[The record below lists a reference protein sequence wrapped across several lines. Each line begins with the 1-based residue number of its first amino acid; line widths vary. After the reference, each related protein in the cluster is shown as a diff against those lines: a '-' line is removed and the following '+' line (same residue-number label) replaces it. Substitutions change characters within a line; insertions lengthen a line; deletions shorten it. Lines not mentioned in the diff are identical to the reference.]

1 MGRASEGRSERNH
14 RGRERERKSER
25 RAREKGGER
34 MTKRE
39 RGALKLL
46 SATHR
51 VFYCFPRL

>member
-1 MGRASEGRSERNH
+1 MRAGLKETTEV
-14 RGRERERKSER
+14 ERERKSER